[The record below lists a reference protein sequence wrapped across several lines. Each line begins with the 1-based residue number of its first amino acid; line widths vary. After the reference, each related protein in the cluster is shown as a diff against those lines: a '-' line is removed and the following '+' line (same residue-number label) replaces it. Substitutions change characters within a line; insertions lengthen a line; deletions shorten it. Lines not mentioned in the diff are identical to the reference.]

1 MKELFIN
8 VEPMETRVAVLQDGV
23 FEEFY
28 VERSSPVPL
37 LGNIYKGKV
46 TSIVPGI
53 RAAFVDLGIGK
64 NGFLYL
70 TDIVG
75 PSPEVEESV
84 PLEGSPSPAPHL
96 SGSQMPRIQDLV
108 RIGQEILV
116 QVIKEPM
123 GTKGPRLSTHLTLP
137 GRFIVLMP
145 LDDTFGISKR
155 IDDPKERERLR
166 TLMKELHAPRD
177 MGIIVR
183 TAADGA
189 DRKQLS
195 RDLRFL
201 LSLWKRVKVRSVR
214 ATAPALIH
222 EEYDLPLRIV
232 RDNLSEDVKKI
243 ILDSRAEYQQLQRFL
258 IQTEPHMRS
267 RVELYR
273 DEIPLF
279 EKRGLEK
286 EIEKIY
292 NRKVELP
299 SGGYLVI
306 EPTEG
311 LVAID
316 VNSGK
321 FTGRKNLEETAFVTN
336 MEAAKE
342 IARQIRLRDLGGIL
356 IFDFIDMNS
365 QSHKQRV
372 FNTLQNALRKDR
384 AKTNV
389 SFLSEFGLVEMTRQR
404 VRRSLESV
412 SFQECPTCLGR
423 GKIRSVLTVSIL
435 ALRQIKRVFQSS
447 RKQAVEVVVHPDLAS
462 RLFNEDRDSI
472 AAIESQYKGRVI
484 VKPDPSVPLEMVK
497 VQPLEDAK
505 TAGR

>member
-1 MKELFIN
+1 MKDLFIN
-8 VEPMETRVAVLQDGV
+8 IEPMETRVAVLQEGS

-28 VERSSPVPL
+28 VERSSPTPL
-37 LGNIYKGKV
+37 LGNVYKGKV
-46 TSIVPGI
+46 SSVVPGI

-70 TDIVG
+70 TDIMG
-75 PSPEVEESV
+75 PTPDVEDAVSLESAPEKTES
-84 PLEGSPSPAPHL
+84 LAGAH
-96 SGSQMPRIQDLV
+96 MPRIQDLV

-123 GTKGPRLSTHLTLP
+123 GTKGPRLTTHLTLP
-137 GRFIVLMP
+137 GRFLVLMP
-145 LDDTFGISKR
+145 LDATFGISKR
-155 IDDPKERERLR
+155 IDDPKERDRLR
-166 TLMKELHAPRD
+166 ATMKEMHVPKD
-177 MGIIVR
+177 IGVIVR

-189 DRKQLS
+189 NKKQLG
-195 RDLRFL
+195 RDFRFL
-201 LSLWKRVKVRSVR
+201 LSLWKRIKVRSVR

-222 EEYDLPLRIV
+222 EEYNLPLRIV
-232 RDNLSEDVKKI
+232 RDNLTEDVNKI
-243 ILDSRAEYQQLQRFL
+243 ILDSRSEYQQLQRFL
-258 IQTEPHMRS
+258 MQTEPQFRS
-267 RVELYR
+267 KVELYQE
-273 DEIPLF
+273 DIPLF
-279 EKRGLEK
+279 EKKGLEK

-299 SGGYLVI
+299 SGGYVVI
-306 EPTEG
+306 EQTEG
-311 LVAID
+311 LVSID

-342 IARQIRLRDLGGIL
+342 ITRQLRLRDLGGII

-365 QSHKQRV
+365 QSHKQKV

-384 AKTNV
+384 AKTNI

-412 SFQECPTCLGR
+412 SFQECPTCQGR
-423 GKIRSVLTVSIL
+423 GMIRSSLTVSIN
-435 ALRQIKRVFQSS
+435 ALRQIKRAFQTSKK
-447 RKQAVEVVVHPDLAS
+447 RVVEVMVHPDLAS

-472 AAIESQYKGRVI
+472 AAIENQHHGRVL
-484 VKPDPSVPLEMVK
+484 VKPDPSIHLEMVK
-497 VQPLEDAK
+497 VQPLD
-505 TAGR
+505 